1 MSLTFFFRIMLR
13 LICPGSCYNLTSI
26 GLTHERVRATM
37 RIGKNLQ
44 KFLLVTIALFFAVSL
59 LIRVTKFHNF
69 LGFNRADIRD
79 KFVAITYDDG
89 PYPPYTNQLLDVL
102 DRYQVKAT
110 FFEIGRNIEKH
121 PEIVPMI
128 IARGNELGNH
138 SYSHKDMMFKPREFL
153 LSEIAKTD
161 KLLLEL
167 GVKQESISFRPPWGR
182 RFVVLP
188 YLLSQMHKKL
198 IMWDVDSQ
206 DYEKTHS
213 AEDIANRVIN
223 NVRSGSI
230 VVMHDGGG
238 DRSKT
243 VAATDMIVKTL
254 QSKGYAFKTVSELL
268 K

>member
-1 MSLTFFFRIMLR
+1 
-13 LICPGSCYNLTSI
+13 
-26 GLTHERVRATM
+26 M

-44 KFLLVTIALFFAVSL
+44 KFLLLAVALFFAVSL
-59 LIRVTKFHNF
+59 LIKVTKFHNYF
-69 LGFNRADIRD
+69 GVNRADTQE
-79 KFVAITYDDG
+79 KVVALTYDDG

-102 DRYQVKAT
+102 FRYQVKAT
-110 FFEIGRNIEKH
+110 FFEIGRNIEKN

-128 IARGNELGNH
+128 VAAGNELANH
-138 SYSHKDMMFKPREFL
+138 SYSHKDMIFKPREYL
-153 LSEIAKTD
+153 LSEIEKTD
-161 KLLLEL
+161 KLLQEL
-167 GVKQESISFRPPWGR
+167 GVKQDSISFRPPWGR
-182 RFVVLP
+182 RFVVLS

-206 DYEKTHS
+206 DYEKTHT
-213 AEDIANRVIN
+213 AEEIANRVID

-243 VAATDMIVKTL
+243 VAATEIIVKSL

-268 K
+268 KNP